1 MKDQPQS
8 IRDHMLELRRRVTHA
23 AISVLVTTVV
33 AFVFYEQILQL
44 LMGPAEGFVDMP
56 NGKPIYTDL
65 TEFIGIAAKT
75 SLLVGIFASL
85 PFVLYQ
91 AVMFIAPGLNKAE
104 KRYLYALLPTTLIVF
119 MIGASFGYRV
129 LFPPMVKFL
138 LTFGNDVAT
147 PMIRIGTYVN
157 LMLRLLFWMGIIFE
171 TPVVIFFL
179 AKIGLVTPS
188 FLARNRQWALVIAF
202 VLGALITPTI
212 DPINQAIIAVPTYA
226 LYEISI
232 WLAKFAARG
241 RRAASLETDSQG

>member
-1 MKDQPQS
+1 MDSPQS
-8 IRDHMLELRRRVTHA
+8 IRDHMLELRRRVTFA
-23 AISVLVTTVV
+23 AVSVLVTTVV

-44 LMGPAEGFVDMP
+44 LLGPAEGFVDMP

-75 SLLVGIFASL
+75 SLMVGIFASL

-104 KRYLYALLPTTLIVF
+104 RRYLYALLPATLITF

-147 PMIRIGTYVN
+147 PMIRIGTFVN

-188 FLARNRQWALVIAF
+188 FLARNRRWALVIAF

-212 DPINQAIIAVPTYA
+212 DPINQAIIAGPTYA

-241 RRAASLETDSQG
+241 RRKPSLNMESQK

>member
-1 MKDQPQS
+1 
-8 IRDHMLELRRRVTHA
+8 MLELRRRVTHA
-23 AISVLVTTVV
+23 AIWVLVTTVV

-44 LMGPAEGFVDMP
+44 LMGPAQGFVDMP

-119 MIGASFGYRV
+119 MIGAFFGYRV

-179 AKIGLVTPS
+179 AKLGLVTPS
-188 FLARNRQWALVIAF
+188 FLARNRRWALVIAF
-202 VLGALITPTI
+202 ILGALITPTI
-212 DPINQAIIAVPTYA
+212 DPLNQALIALPTYA

-241 RRAASLETDSQG
+241 RRTRSLKTDS